1 MNSLTSKILTS
12 AGIVLIG
19 GASLI
24 SGCTK
29 ILYDHPVDRFIMDNF
44 VPEALQPPSIIEE
57 RRKAR
62 EKENKREVIYNT
74 PPEHVVLTHDGMW
87 RPEEGYT
94 WVNPEPA
101 KNKDYRVRK
110 IEKPEFFACNEWKD
124 LNGDSRSSDNEFF
137 GIKNKFYDN
146 EKLLLTLIDWSHP
159 KGTPYNFKI
168 ISPNS
173 KVIYLKNSTYSSNGF
188 SHRLGNDS
196 ETTQLLIKK
205 GGYGNYQAIWNINN
219 GEIIGKVDFEI
230 LPTK

>member
-62 EKENKREVIYNT
+62 EKENQKEVIYNT

-94 WVNPEPA
+94 WANPEPA
-101 KNKDYRVRK
+101 KNNDYRVRK
-110 IEKPEFFACNEWKD
+110 VEKKI
-124 LNGDSRSSDNEFF
+124 
-137 GIKNKFYDN
+137 IKVSIRKFEMINLDTN
-146 EKLLLTLIDWSHP
+146 EKEVYEGVSAGKYLSKVNPYP
-159 KGTPYNFKI
+159 KKGF
-168 ISPNS
+168 
-173 KVIYLKNSTYSSNGF
+173 KVIYNDNTWGIWVRYEKGNRIG
-188 SHRLGNDS
+188 HREID
-196 ETTQLLIKK
+196 K
-205 GGYGNYQAIWNINN
+205 GSID
-219 GEIIGKVDFEI
+219 E
-230 LPTK
+230 